1 MAGRKLRKAKRKA
14 RKAGE
19 KIKKE
24 DSEVRVVESGYMYVE
39 GFCKLCG
46 AKIYGDIPLIS
57 HTSEKHDERITLSKY
72 LSMGED
78 EKFKTIR
85 ELALK
90 YLTLSIPKWYRGD
103 DGVNILA

>member
-1 MAGRKLRKAKRKA
+1 MVGRKLRKAKKVERK
-14 RKAGE
+14 E
-19 KIKKE
+19 P
-24 DSEVRVVESGYMYVE
+24 VRVSESDYKHVE

-57 HTSEKHDERITLSKY
+57 HASEKHDGRITLSKY

-78 EKFKTIR
+78 ERFKIIK

-90 YLTLSIPKWYRGD
+90 YLTLSIPKWYREMMG
-103 DGVNILA
+103 